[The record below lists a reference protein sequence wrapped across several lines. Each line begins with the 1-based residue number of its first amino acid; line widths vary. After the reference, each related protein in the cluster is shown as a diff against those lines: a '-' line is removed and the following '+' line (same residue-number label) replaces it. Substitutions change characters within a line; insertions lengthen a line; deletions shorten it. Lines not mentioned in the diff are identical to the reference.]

1 MGAEMN
7 VSAGGIISALAS
19 SVAGLQVD
27 ASTESYLLRGPAEAD
42 QALLLRLISS
52 AVGAAGVGEKCT
64 LKETALGIECLHT
77 AAAMFHALEPLFGS
91 GAETMSPPS
100 LQFLGGLIAFR
111 HSGGTVD
118 VVAQADG
125 DQVKVRLGF
134 QASRIN
140 APAGDNIEAL
150 TSDLIGNEHF
160 WSPAKA

>member
-1 MGAEMN
+1 
-7 VSAGGIISALAS
+7 
-19 SVAGLQVD
+19 
-27 ASTESYLLRGPAEAD
+27 
-42 QALLLRLISS
+42 
-52 AVGAAGVGEKCT
+52 
-64 LKETALGIECLHT
+64 
-77 AAAMFHALEPLFGS
+77 MFHALELLFGS